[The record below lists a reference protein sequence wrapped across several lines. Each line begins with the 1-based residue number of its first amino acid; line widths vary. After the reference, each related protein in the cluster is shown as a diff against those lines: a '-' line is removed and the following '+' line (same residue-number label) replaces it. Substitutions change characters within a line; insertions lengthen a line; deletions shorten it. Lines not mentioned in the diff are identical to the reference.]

1 VRSIAGMLALDT
13 HPFITPQVKKYL
25 SSVGGFNDAAWR
37 AWQTYWLST
46 GLSAVEARLASEA
59 DTGTFCHGE
68 QPTSADICRASLWAV
83 MRVLKI
89 TVTNTPTL
97 DRIMVAC
104 DAHVAFACA
113 APQLQAGAPG
123 LSIVQ
128 RG

>member
-1 VRSIAGMLALDT
+1 MLGLDT
-13 HPFITPQVKKYL
+13 HPFITPRVKKYL

-37 AWQTYWLST
+37 AWQTHWLST
-46 GLSAVEARLASEA
+46 GLNAVEARLASEA

-68 QPTSADICRASLWAV
+68 QPTSADICRASLWVV